1 MPVGSCTHV
10 LWDFNGT
17 LLDDLDVAV
26 AAVSDMLV
34 SRGREPMTRA
44 WYYELMEMP
53 IIRYYEKLFDLSQV
67 PFETLSREFVEGY
80 ARHFSLAHLAPGARE
95 AVSRF
100 AAAGCRQVVLSSFEQ
115 QRLLTI
121 LQELELA
128 DAFEAV
134 IASIYLDGGLEEARK
149 FVLRFIPK
157 HLNVKQVEV
166 NFDYKTALQEFVQR
180 NKQETLDYQT
190 VEERG
195 PDHNKTFVVEVHLNS
210 NVIGTGEGHSKK
222 QAEQQAAKEAL
233 KLMGYELS

>member
-80 ARHFSLAHLAPGARE
+80 ARHFSLARSAALRPR
-95 AVSRF
+95 
-100 AAAGCRQVVLSSFEQ
+100 AAGRSCFHPLNSSVCSPFYRNLSWQTPLKRCWGPRTSG
-115 QRLLTI
+115 QR
-121 LQELELA
+121 
-128 DAFEAV
+128 
-134 IASIYLDGGLEEARK
+134 ARSA
-149 FVLRFIPK
+149 VLR
-157 HLNVKQVEV
+157 
-166 NFDYKTALQEFVQR
+166 
-180 NKQETLDYQT
+180 
-190 VEERG
+190 
-195 PDHNKTFVVEVHLNS
+195 
-210 NVIGTGEGHSKK
+210 TG
-222 QAEQQAAKEAL
+222 
-233 KLMGYELS
+233 

>member
-134 IASIYLDGGLEEARK
+134 LGAREHPVREQGRPCSGLAEAKRGAAGSGAGHRRLGPRLGSGAGIGGPLRPAQLRPPVVCGFVALRLSGHIRFAR
-149 FVLRFIPK
+149 IM
-157 HLNVKQVEV
+157 
-166 NFDYKTALQEFVQR
+166 AG
-180 NKQETLDYQT
+180 YQII
-190 VEERG
+190 R
-195 PDHNKTFVVEVHLNS
+195 
-210 NVIGTGEGHSKK
+210 
-222 QAEQQAAKEAL
+222 
-233 KLMGYELS
+233 

>member
-67 PFETLSREFVEGY
+67 TFETLSREFVEGY

-134 IASIYLDGGLEEARK
+134 LGAENIRSESKVGRAQDWLKQSGAPPDQ
-149 FVLRFIPK
+149 VL
-157 HLNVKQVEV
+157 
-166 NFDYKTALQEFVQR
+166 
-180 NKQETLDYQT
+180 
-190 VEERG
+190 
-195 PDHNKTFVVEVHLNS
+195 
-210 NVIGTGEGHSKK
+210 VIGDLVHDWEVAQALGARCVLLSCGHQSY
-222 QAEQQAAKEAL
+222 ADL
-233 KLMGYELS
+233 SRCGCPVISDLRELWQVIK

>member
-1 MPVGSCTHV
+1 MAAGSCTHV

-134 IASIYLDGGLEEARK
+134 LGAENIRSESKVGRAQDWLKQSGAPPDQ
-149 FVLRFIPK
+149 VL
-157 HLNVKQVEV
+157 
-166 NFDYKTALQEFVQR
+166 
-180 NKQETLDYQT
+180 
-190 VEERG
+190 
-195 PDHNKTFVVEVHLNS
+195 
-210 NVIGTGEGHSKK
+210 VIGDLVHDWEVAQALGARCVLLSCGHQSY
-222 QAEQQAAKEAL
+222 AD
-233 KLMGYELS
+233 LSRCGCPVISDLLVLWQVIK

>member
-95 AVSRF
+95 AFSRF

-134 IASIYLDGGLEEARK
+134 LGAENIRSESKVGRAQDWLKQSGAPPDQ
-149 FVLRFIPK
+149 VL
-157 HLNVKQVEV
+157 
-166 NFDYKTALQEFVQR
+166 
-180 NKQETLDYQT
+180 
-190 VEERG
+190 
-195 PDHNKTFVVEVHLNS
+195 
-210 NVIGTGEGHSKK
+210 VIGDLVHDWEVAQALGARCVLLSCGHQSY
-222 QAEQQAAKEAL
+222 ADL
-233 KLMGYELS
+233 SRCGCPVISDLRELWQVIK

>member
-10 LWDFNGT
+10 LWDFNAT

-134 IASIYLDGGLEEARK
+134 LGAEIIRSESKVGRAQVWLKQSGAPPGRGGFAVLPPGYTATSSGNSEIQARQSPSAPQ
-149 FVLRFIPK
+149 RDIIP
-157 HLNVKQVEV
+157 
-166 NFDYKTALQEFVQR
+166 
-180 NKQETLDYQT
+180 
-190 VEERG
+190 
-195 PDHNKTFVVEVHLNS
+195 PS
-210 NVIGTGEGHSKK
+210 P
-222 QAEQQAAKEAL
+222 
-233 KLMGYELS
+233 

>member
-134 IASIYLDGGLEEARK
+134 LGAENIRSESKVGRAQDWLKQSGAPPDQ
-149 FVLRFIPK
+149 VL
-157 HLNVKQVEV
+157 
-166 NFDYKTALQEFVQR
+166 
-180 NKQETLDYQT
+180 
-190 VEERG
+190 
-195 PDHNKTFVVEVHLNS
+195 
-210 NVIGTGEGHSKK
+210 VIGDLVHDWEVAQALGARCVLLSCGHQSY
-222 QAEQQAAKEAL
+222 ADL
-233 KLMGYELS
+233 SVISDLRELWQVIK

>member
-1 MPVGSCTHV
+1 M
-10 LWDFNGT
+10 
-17 LLDDLDVAV
+17 
-26 AAVSDMLV
+26 
-34 SRGREPMTRA
+34 
-44 WYYELMEMP
+44 
-53 IIRYYEKLFDLSQV
+53 
-67 PFETLSREFVEGY
+67 
-80 ARHFSLAHLAPGARE
+80 
-95 AVSRF
+95 
-100 AAAGCRQVVLSSFEQ
+100 
-115 QRLLTI
+115 
-121 LQELELA
+121 A

-210 NVIGTGEGHSKK
+210 NVIGTGVGHSKK

>member
-80 ARHFSLAHLAPGARE
+80 ARHFSLAPLAPGARE

-134 IASIYLDGGLEEARK
+134 LGAENIRSESKVGRAQDWLKQSGAPPDQ
-149 FVLRFIPK
+149 VL
-157 HLNVKQVEV
+157 
-166 NFDYKTALQEFVQR
+166 
-180 NKQETLDYQT
+180 
-190 VEERG
+190 
-195 PDHNKTFVVEVHLNS
+195 
-210 NVIGTGEGHSKK
+210 VIGDLVHDWEVAQALGARCVLLSCGHQSY
-222 QAEQQAAKEAL
+222 ADL
-233 KLMGYELS
+233 SRCGCPVISDLRELWQVIK

>member
-134 IASIYLDGGLEEARK
+134 LGAENIRSESKVGRAQDWLKQSGAPPDQ
-149 FVLRFIPK
+149 VL
-157 HLNVKQVEV
+157 
-166 NFDYKTALQEFVQR
+166 
-180 NKQETLDYQT
+180 
-190 VEERG
+190 
-195 PDHNKTFVVEVHLNS
+195 
-210 NVIGTGEGHSKK
+210 VIGDLVHDWEVAQALGARCVLLSCGHQSY
-222 QAEQQAAKEAL
+222 ADLARCGCPVISDL
-233 KLMGYELS
+233 RELWQVIK

>member
-1 MPVGSCTHV
+1 MPVGSCTHI

-80 ARHFSLAHLAPGARE
+80 ARHFSLARLAPGARE

-134 IASIYLDGGLEEARK
+134 LGAENIRSESKVGRAQDWLKQSGAPPDQ
-149 FVLRFIPK
+149 VL
-157 HLNVKQVEV
+157 
-166 NFDYKTALQEFVQR
+166 
-180 NKQETLDYQT
+180 
-190 VEERG
+190 
-195 PDHNKTFVVEVHLNS
+195 
-210 NVIGTGEGHSKK
+210 VIGDLVHDWEVAQALGARCVLLSCGHQSY
-222 QAEQQAAKEAL
+222 ADL
-233 KLMGYELS
+233 SRCGCPVISDLRELWQVIK